1 MYEPAMHIAKWKK
14 PICKEYGMY
23 DSNSMTFWK
32 GKTMDTVK
40 GSVIAKGSGGESEG
54 RMNR

>member
-1 MYEPAMHIAKWKK
+1 MHIAKWKK

-40 GSVIAKGSGGESEG
+40 GLVIAKGSGGESEG